1 MASVEAVGDTAGLPG
16 SLALVIDERGNV
28 ESVTLLT
35 SLQPE
40 YNAVLLKAAR
50 EWKFRPATK
59 GGLPVRYRKVVGI
72 RLNPSD

>member
-1 MASVEAVGDTAGLPG
+1 V
-16 SLALVIDERGNV
+16 ALVIDESGNV

-40 YNAVLLKAAR
+40 YNPVLLKAAR

-59 GGLPVRYRKVVGI
+59 DGLPVRYRKVVGI